1 MIAPAAPGE
10 VVLMIP
16 DQITVTI
23 NGLPATLMPYSY
35 LSMHPA
41 NVGLAFKGL
50 GDAPQ
55 AAGEASSE
63 SK

>member
-1 MIAPAAPGE
+1 MIAPANPGE

-16 DQITVTI
+16 DPITVTI
-23 NGLPATLMPYSY
+23 NGLPATLIPHSY

-50 GDAPQ
+50 GDAPP
-55 AAGEASSE
+55 AVETSSE